1 MKDAQN
7 YELNVQPILA
17 FEIEQKNGQ
26 GEDAS
31 VCLAMPESRAT
42 LIACLDGCGGS
53 GAKKYADAE
62 NWTGARIASFSSGR
76 MLSEWFFRNRIDK
89 LGVQDYPAETI
100 AESLRQAL
108 QESIADT
115 QSKLNATHGRQGSLV
130 VSSMIRP
137 FPTTLSAA
145 LVSSQDNGGIRCLFL
160 WAGDSRGFILTRGG
174 LVQMTED
181 DLKDRLDP
189 FDNIEQDGVLANV
202 ISAKPFRVNVRDI
215 SLKEPCLI
223 ITATDGCFSYFPTPM
238 EFEHVLLETL
248 ERSESLSACQ
258 NQLIAAI
265 GSVASDDYTLEM
277 LACGFDTFSQI
288 REFYQPTLMRYREQY
303 DKRIAGSR
311 SREQLREIW
320 NDYKQY
326 YLRTQK

>member
-26 GEDAS
+26 GEDAT
-31 VCLAMPESRAT
+31 VCLAMPESRAA

-76 MLSEWFFRNRIDK
+76 MLSDWFFRNKIDL
-89 LGVQDYPAETI
+89 LGVQDYPAEVI
-100 AESLRQAL
+100 AKSLCQAL
-108 QESIADT
+108 QEGIADM
-115 QSKLNATHGRQGSLV
+115 QNRLNTASGRQGSLV

-137 FPTTLSAA
+137 FPTTLSSA

-189 FDNIEQDGVLANV
+189 FENIEQDGVLANV
-202 ISAKPFRVNVRDI
+202 ISAKPFHINVRDVM
-215 SLKEPCLI
+215 LMEPCLI

-238 EFEHVLLETL
+238 QFEHVLLDTL
-248 ERSESLSACQ
+248 ERSRSLREWQ
-258 NQLIAAI
+258 DQLIGVI
-265 GSVASDDYTLEM
+265 GSVASDDYTMET
-277 LACGFDTFSQI
+277 LACGFDTFGQI
-288 REFYQPTLMRYREQY
+288 REFFAPTLKRYREQFER
-303 DKRIAGSR
+303 RIAGSR
-311 SREQLREIW
+311 SREELRTVW

-326 YLRTQK
+326 YLGTQR